1 MSHEPE
7 PIKWGINDE
16 PQNIRSKE
24 HRDYLIKQYNKD
36 KPEELHVH
44 TMEQLIKVLKRD
56 K

>member
-24 HRDYLIKQYNKD
+24 HRDYLIKEYNKD

-44 TMEQLIKVLKRD
+44 TMEQLIKVLK
-56 K
+56 KEK